1 MLLTGMIK
9 LFNNENAAATYTRP
23 SLASTT
29 SNRNANLG
37 FGFRKL
43 DTISRR
49 PSPRFL
55 STGGDGS
62 SGGSGSDE
70 STFTVTYL
78 DILTDSSTSS
88 KVRIFPSMY
97 INEDDLYARAMLGI
111 LNSDREIVSAES
123 SPRCLS
129 MSSAPRHF
137 PIGLSGGAES
147 PRM

>member
-1 MLLTGMIK
+1 MQQLRILDHHWHQLLQIETQILDSGFESWI
-9 LFNNENAAATYTRP
+9 LLVDGPVRDFRPLVVTVVVEVAVATSPRLP
-23 SLASTT
+23 LP
-29 SNRNANLG
+29 
-37 FGFRKL
+37 
-43 DTISRR
+43 IRR
-49 PSPRFL
+49 P
-55 STGGDGS
+55 
-62 SGGSGSDE
+62 
-70 STFTVTYL
+70 L

-111 LNSDREIVSAES
+111 LNPDREIVSAES